1 MQFDHY
7 GGEAAQLA
15 ADLVNSPA
23 RWAPEELEPLLVRHG
38 MAPGLPDTAEIEAA
52 WVWRERLAPCFG
64 PQPLE
69 QRCATVNA
77 LLEEA
82 ASRPYISLHKGP
94 PHLHYAAESAGRS
107 ARLRAV
113 TATGLSYVVCFASA
127 DRLGRCQ
134 RAECAQVFVDTSRNG
149 RRSYCSLRCANTDA
163 VRRHRAQQRGA
174 TQRGAAKSRGV

>member
-1 MQFDHY
+1 MQFNHY

-15 ADLVNSPA
+15 VDLVNSSALWTPD
-23 RWAPEELEPLLVRHG
+23 ELERLLVRRRL
-38 MAPGLPDTAEIEAA
+38 APGLPDVDEIAGA
-52 WVWRERLAPCFG
+52 WEWRERLAGCFG
-64 PQPLE
+64 AQPLE
-69 QRCATVNA
+69 QRCGIIND
-77 LLEEA
+77 LLDEA

-94 PHLHYAAESAGRS
+94 PHLHYTAESAGRP

-127 DRLGRCQ
+127 DRLGRCH
-134 RAECAQVFVDTSRNG
+134 RAECSRVFVDTSRNG

-174 TQRGAAKSRGV
+174 AKPLGA